1 MFEISNKLFVIWT
14 KWSYLEKGFVISKK
28 IIDIDIE
35 IGSLKLKIRC
45 FPKI

>member
-28 IIDIDIE
+28 IIDIDI
-35 IGSLKLKIRC
+35 GSLKLKIRC